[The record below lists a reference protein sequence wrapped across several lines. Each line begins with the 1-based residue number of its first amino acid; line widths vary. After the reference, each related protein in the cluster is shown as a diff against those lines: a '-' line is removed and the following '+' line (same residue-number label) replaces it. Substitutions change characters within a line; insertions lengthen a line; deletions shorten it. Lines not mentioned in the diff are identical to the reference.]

1 MEQGIS
7 LAGLF
12 TGLDISASG
21 LRAQRI
27 RQNTISSNLANAET
41 TRTEKGGPYRRQF
54 PVFSADSDRKDVR
67 IINQDIKLQ
76 GTMTDENHMPIP
88 PLEFPRD
95 QTFFGNGVRVDEI
108 REDSRPPKMVYDPS
122 HPDAD
127 KNGYVAMPN
136 VNVIEEMTNMISAT
150 RAYEANV
157 TAFNA
162 TKSMLMQGLQI

>member
-1 MEQGIS
+1 MS
-7 LAGLF
+7 LVGLF
-12 TGLDISASG
+12 SDLSISASG

-27 RQNTISSNLANAET
+27 RQNTISSNLANVET

-54 PVFSADSDRKDVR
+54 PVFSADTDQRDTR
-67 IINQDIKLQ
+67 LINQEIKLTGVTTQ
-76 GTMTDENHMPIP
+76 ENHLPIP
-88 PLEFPRD
+88 PLSFPRD
-95 QTFFGNGVRVDEI
+95 ERFFGSGVRVDEI
-108 REDSRPPKMVYDPS
+108 REDSRPPKMVYDPA

-136 VNVIEEMTNMISAT
+136 INVVEEMTNMIAAT

-162 TKSMLMQGLQI
+162 SKNMYMQALQI

>member
-1 MEQGIS
+1 MS
-7 LAGLF
+7 LAGMF
-12 TGLDISASG
+12 SGLDISASG
-21 LRAQRI
+21 LRAERI
-27 RQNTISSNLANAET
+27 RQDTISSNLANVET
-41 TRTEKGGPYRRQF
+41 TRTESGGPYRRQF
-54 PVFSADSDRKDVR
+54 PVVSADSDQRDTR
-67 IINQDIKLQ
+67 IINQQVRLQ
-76 GTMTDENHMPIP
+76 GTMTNENHMAIP
-88 PLEFPRD
+88 PMEFPRD
-95 QTFFGNGVRVDEI
+95 EKFFGNGVRVDEI

-136 VNVIEEMTNMISAT
+136 INVVEEMTNMISAT